1 MAGQW
6 RTKQP
11 TLPFETL
18 RDRGSHEEPI
28 VVEDFVHEEEGEISE
43 DGNNDNDDDD
53 DNYSDEDNDGNGD
66 NDNGNGDNDDYDEG
80 RKVVVVEE
88 EEEEDGDGAEGGDCP
103 VDA

>member
-1 MAGQW
+1 MRFVAGQW

-53 DNYSDEDNDGNGD
+53 DYSDEDND
-66 NDNGNGDNDDYDEG
+66 GNGDNDDYDEG
-80 RKVVVVEE
+80 RKVVVVV